1 MDNCN
6 IELIRGHMDTIILR
20 TLEKNDKYG
29 LEILNEIRELS
40 EDLYSLKQPTL
51 YSSLKRLENKGYI
64 KSYPGAESKGA
75 NRTYYSLTE
84 EGRNFLISD
93 QKEWEFSRTII
104 DKLLSDKVFDKSDD
118 RPFDPSEFRPSTKR
132 ERKEKVI
139 IKYIEVERPQSNA
152 TFSKNDNCSTI
163 DETLPDVDKSEVINQ
178 NNISTLD
185 NIETYYDNNIEQ
197 IQNNDNCSDSTQYI
211 ESNIENIENTYND
224 NDNISAINYYADSAS
239 LPNNEI
245 QNNYSN
251 EIEKSNDLYRPYSTN
266 VTESQINSF
275 NSEYYSK
282 SQDEVLENS
291 RAFDM
296 NNENEKIQEQKATEN
311 KLEKE
316 YTYDYSRENLS
327 YNNKSKLIAD
337 DLDIDNDADYISA
350 FNNMFDVS
358 SHNQNH
364 SYNQNNYSIDNT
376 PKTNNINVNNE
387 KYYNDITMNEL
398 KNMLSA
404 KNIKLK
410 PHYKNNTFD
419 FYNNKYYYINKV
431 LKDWSII
438 TYLLFATFLLVSY
451 FTCKKFGVSLN
462 ITLIFLFSALLLP
475 IGCTIN
481 WATSPKRRKRTTFSF
496 VNTMLTICVVMLAI
510 GVIIIL
516 TGFFFVQINLS
527 NPNEYIKALIL
538 PCVSLIIMPI
548 SALVYGILYNKKS
561 YRVG

>member
-64 KSYPGAESKGA
+64 KSYPGVESKGA

-104 DKLLSDKVFDKSDD
+104 DKLLSDKVFDKSND

-139 IKYIEVERPQSNA
+139 IKYVEVERPQSNS
-152 TFSKNDNCSTI
+152 TFSQNDNYSSEKSTSN
-163 DETLPDVDKSEVINQ
+163 VDNNEILSQ
-178 NNISTLD
+178 NESSTFD
-185 NIETYYDNNIEQ
+185 NREDYYDNSIEH
-197 IQNNDNCSDSTQYI
+197 IQNNDNSSNSIQYI
-211 ESNIENIENTYND
+211 ESDIENVENDYND
-224 NDNISAINYYADSAS
+224 NDNISAINYYANSAS

-245 QNNYSN
+245 ENNFSN
-251 EIEKSNDLYRPYSTN
+251 EMQKSNDLYRPYSTN

-282 SQDEVLENS
+282 SQDEVLESS

-296 NNENEKIQEQKATEN
+296 TNENTKVQEQKANEN

-316 YTYDYSRENLS
+316 YTYDYSRENLN
-327 YNNKSKLIAD
+327 YNNKPKAIAD

-431 LKDWSII
+431 LRDWSII

-481 WATSPKRRKRTTFSF
+481 WTTSPKRRKRTTFSF